1 MELTIR
7 EMNNDDLEPLY
18 QLLSDPRVMQYL
30 EEPYTKEKTEQFLID
45 AGLSD
50 PPLIFA
56 VDKDNSFIGYVIFHD
71 YDELSME
78 IGWVL
83 YPSNWGKGYASCLTE
98 LLIERA
104 SNLHKQSVIECS
116 PEQTVT
122 KHLAMKHGFDYE
134 GRKDELDVY
143 RLMR

>member
-7 EMNNDDLEPLY
+7 KMNKNDLEPLY
-18 QLLSDPRVMQYL
+18 ELLSDPRVMQYL

-56 VDKDNSFIGYVIFHD
+56 VDKGDTFIGYVIFHD

-83 YPSNWGKGYASCLTE
+83 NPSEWGKGYASCLTE
-98 LLIERA
+98 ILIEKA
-104 SNLHKQSVIECS
+104 SNFHKQSVIECS
-116 PEQTVT
+116 PEQAIT
-122 KHLAMKHGFDYE
+122 KHLALKHGFVYE
-134 GRKDELDVY
+134 GGRDGLDVY
-143 RLMR
+143 RLKR

>member
-7 EMNNDDLEPLY
+7 KMSKNDLAPLY
-18 QLLSDPRVMQYL
+18 ELLSDPRVMQYL
-30 EEPYTKEKTEQFLID
+30 ETPYTKEKTEQFLID

-56 VDKDNSFIGYVIFHD
+56 VDKDDTFIGYVIFHD

-83 YPSNWGKGYASCLTE
+83 RSSEWGKGYASCLTE
-98 LLIERA
+98 ILVKKA
-104 SNLHKQSVIECS
+104 SNFHKQSVIECY
-116 PEQTVT
+116 PEQAIT
-122 KHLAMKHGFDYE
+122 KHLALKHGFVCE
-134 GRKDELDVY
+134 GRRDGLDVY
-143 RLMR
+143 RLKR